1 MKVEAEVKELK
12 PLIRDEIQIQLKNA
26 KSHEF
31 DDEKIRESVRE
42 ILIENM
48 EPKTT
53 IQEFNVFLEIICDM
67 IINSWYYLRPEVE
80 NETE

>member
-12 PLIRDEIQIQLKNA
+12 PLIQDEIQIQLKNA

>member
-1 MKVEAEVKELK
+1 MKIEAEVKELK
-12 PLIRDEIQIQLKNA
+12 PLIQDEIQIQIKNA

-48 EPKTT
+48 DPKTT

-80 NETE
+80 DEAE

>member
-48 EPKTT
+48 DPKTT